1 MFRSFNFYDQDK
13 KKDGENRQGKR
24 EWMIESNDNM
34 IWENSNNDR
43 FPDLLPS
50 KKNLLKTQKSM
61 NYSFV
66 YGFFINSTTDKN
78 FRTKPTSKSITRF
91 FHYILFAKITTYK

>member
-66 YGFFINSTTDKN
+66 YGFFINSTTDK
-78 FRTKPTSKSITRF
+78 
-91 FHYILFAKITTYK
+91 KIQNKTHFKIDHAFLSLHFVRKNNDL